1 MRPYLAVLSARIR
14 MLLQYRAAAPSRHEH
29 AAILGDH
36 SGDDLR
42 SVLSHGDPSAAHDLR
57 PRWSIMSGSVRPCS
71 PSCLGH
77 PTNDVRI
84 MVRTGTVA
92 YELVRPVDLYAFWY
106 SRALAN
112 RIAPTLLR
120 SAPLFCLAL
129 LFFGLQ
135 APTSPAAAAAAAWAL
150 ATVGAIL
157 LGGALSNLVNVSL
170 LWTIAGE
177 GTIQMLGICIYVFS
191 GMVVPLPLFPD
202 AFQPILDFMPFR
214 GLADTPFRLYMG
226 HIPASQVWS
235 VVGHQLAWTLA
246 LVGLGRFLLIA
257 FALCDAFSRGFDQF
271 ASTVKSGDFDRL
283 LLRPRSTA
291 LQLAG
296 QELTL
301 KRIGRLTQGL
311 VVLLWASHALELAW
325 TPDKLLLALLT
336 ILGGACLFYG
346 LIVLQATLAFWTT
359 ESLEIVNTVTYG
371 GVETAQYPLAIYRAW
386 FRRFFTYVIPL
397 ACVSYYP
404 ALGILER
411 PDPLGSGPLF
421 QWLAPTVGL
430 LFFVICLHVWQVGV
444 RHYRSTGS

>member
-1 MRPYLAVLSARIR
+1 
-14 MLLQYRAAAPSRHEH
+14 
-29 AAILGDH
+29 
-36 SGDDLR
+36 
-42 SVLSHGDPSAAHDLR
+42 
-57 PRWSIMSGSVRPCS
+57 
-71 PSCLGH
+71 
-77 PTNDVRI
+77 
-84 MVRTGTVA
+84 
-92 YELVRPVDLYAFWY
+92 
-106 SRALAN
+106 
-112 RIAPTLLR
+112 
-120 SAPLFCLAL
+120 
-129 LFFGLQ
+129 
-135 APTSPAAAAAAAWAL
+135 
-150 ATVGAIL
+150 
-157 LGGALSNLVNVSL
+157 
-170 LWTIAGE
+170 
-177 GTIQMLGICIYVFS
+177 MLGICIYVFS

-371 GVETAQYPLAIYRAW
+371 GVEIAQYPLAIYREW